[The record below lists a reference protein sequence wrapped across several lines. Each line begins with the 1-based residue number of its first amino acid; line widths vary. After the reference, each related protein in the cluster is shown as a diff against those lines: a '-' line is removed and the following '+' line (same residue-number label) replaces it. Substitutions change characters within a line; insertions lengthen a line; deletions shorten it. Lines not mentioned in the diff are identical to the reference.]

1 MEGRQMKDIFC
12 SRTAVD
18 TALLLAVNPNATS
31 ESKSSAAFAVTGLEV
46 EREAPGRPVAEI
58 DP

>member
-1 MEGRQMKDIFC
+1 MKDIFC

-31 ESKSSAAFAVTGLEV
+31 ESKSSAAFAVTGLKV